1 MPVVFKRRMVFC
13 DHLYWTV
20 THNLLDNSELV
31 FSEISKY
38 VYFHISL
45 LLPSVVVPVEIEY

>member
-1 MPVVFKRRMVFC
+1 M
-13 DHLYWTV
+13 LSV